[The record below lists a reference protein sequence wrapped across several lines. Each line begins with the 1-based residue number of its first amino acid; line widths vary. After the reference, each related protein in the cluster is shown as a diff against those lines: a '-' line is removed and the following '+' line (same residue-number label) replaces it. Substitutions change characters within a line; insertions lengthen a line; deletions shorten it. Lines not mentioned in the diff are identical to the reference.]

1 VRNAGSH
8 RDAGIE
14 KKIQEK
20 FIWNFLYQKIMLGN
34 GDFLKKIKKQ
44 QG

>member
-1 VRNAGSH
+1 VQNAGSH

-14 KKIQEK
+14 KKIQENMYSK
-20 FIWNFLYQKIMLGN
+20 RFVEIMLGN